1 MTKKK
6 TVLQSA
12 EWRIGGIIA
21 IIALVVFIRAMII
34 LPHEQKKYD
43 KHASTY
49 LEKHNARKEGL
60 ERRVSKQER
69 FHVIKHL
76 WLSGKEPR
84 LEVELKAVRS
94 EVGATVVKAETRLIE
109 TFHDTEGMVQEELF
123 YKDGDGHEYILSD
136 KGEVV
141 KKGKQPTLLP
151 QTILPIA
158 EKLPEVNLDQVSE
171 KTNPSLTDL
180 TPMQRFRYFEADS
193 AIYDYHSNALI
204 ASQVD
209 FWTYI
214 APGHELVRSRD
225 GLWPE
230 SSGSAGTMTLSHLG
244 TVGSL
249 QFSAENLNMEMAPQ

>member
-6 TVLQSA
+6 TALQSA
-12 EWRIGGIIA
+12 QWRIGGIIG
-21 IIALVVFIRAMII
+21 IIALVVFVRAMII
-34 LPHEQKKYD
+34 LPHEQEKYD
-43 KHASTY
+43 KHASAY

-123 YKDGDGHEYILSD
+123 YKDTEGHEYTLSD

-141 KKGKQPTLLP
+141 KKNKPPALLP
-151 QTILPIA
+151 LA
-158 EKLPEVNLDQVSE
+158 EKLPEEAAAPVAE
-171 KTNPSLTDL
+171 KGLPALADL
-180 TPMQRFRYFEADS
+180 IPMQRFRYFEADS

-204 ASQVD
+204 ASKVD

-214 APGHELVRSRD
+214 APGHELVKNRD
-225 GLWPE
+225 GLWPD

-249 QFSAENLNMEMAPQ
+249 QFSAENLNMEMAPQW